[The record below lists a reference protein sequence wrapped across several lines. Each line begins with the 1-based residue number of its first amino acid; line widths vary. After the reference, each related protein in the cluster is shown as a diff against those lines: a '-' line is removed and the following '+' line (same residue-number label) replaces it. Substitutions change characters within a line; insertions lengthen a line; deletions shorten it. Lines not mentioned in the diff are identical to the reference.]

1 MDNTVVIPKRVA
13 LDKYLA
19 SNDNPLVNTALRYNG
34 FWNDVGEACKSFLP
48 RPLYMASYVAT
59 AAYATSCVYYT
70 ARRESNNPKQVD
82 KVKDA
87 ILWHSL
93 ATVSV
98 TPTLIASLK
107 FILKRAGVSKV
118 RCAVIGVASIPL
130 IVPPVDNLVTHV
142 MNRYR
147 DQPEPL
153 HWSGL
158 YSLWS
163 KK

>member
-1 MDNTVVIPKRVA
+1 MTVIPKHIA

-48 RPLYMASYVAT
+48 RPLYVASYVAT
-59 AAYATSCVYYT
+59 GAYATSCVYYT
-70 ARRESNNPKQVD
+70 ARRESNNPKRVD
-82 KVKDA
+82 MVKDA

-98 TPTLIASLK
+98 TPALIAGLK
-107 FILKRAGVSKV
+107 AGLKRAGVSKIP
-118 RCAVIGVASIPL
+118 CAVIGVASIPL
-130 IVPPVDNLVTHV
+130 IVPPVDNLVTIL
-142 MNRYR
+142 MNKYHRE
-147 DQPEPL
+147 QPEPL

-158 YSLWS
+158 YSYLS